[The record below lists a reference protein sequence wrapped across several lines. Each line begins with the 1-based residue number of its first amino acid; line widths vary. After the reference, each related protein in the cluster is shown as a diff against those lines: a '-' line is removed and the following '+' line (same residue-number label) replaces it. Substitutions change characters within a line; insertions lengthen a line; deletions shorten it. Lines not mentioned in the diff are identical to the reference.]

1 MSDLLDPYPGNLRPI
16 KTDQIPDYTYDRGA
30 NIIWL
35 LRTMNNRLHAD
46 VEKLKHDRMR
56 YRETI
61 STLKAVL
68 KKHGLWEEAVEAM
81 RVQNNFDP
89 PLDK

>member
-1 MSDLLDPYPGNLRPI
+1 MTDPLDPYPGNLKIHKVEEPSALSLRMDAMSYL
-16 KTDQIPDYTYDRGA
+16 TRVTMEA
-30 NIIWL
+30 N
-35 LRTMNNRLHAD
+35 
-46 VEKLKHDRMR
+46 EKLKHDRMR

-81 RVQNNFDP
+81 KAQNNFDP